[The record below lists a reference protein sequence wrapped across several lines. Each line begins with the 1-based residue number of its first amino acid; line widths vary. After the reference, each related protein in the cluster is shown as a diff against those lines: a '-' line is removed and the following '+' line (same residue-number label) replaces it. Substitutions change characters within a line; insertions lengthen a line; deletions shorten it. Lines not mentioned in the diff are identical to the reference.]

1 MFQNAISSVADSFA
15 NVFVKENTV
24 QEGKLVLA

>member
-1 MFQNAISSVADSFA
+1 MFQNVVSSVADTFA